1 MQMPINLPDPP
12 KLDDEAINSIT
23 KINTKEF
30 KNTYAFKKHCQ
41 PYLEQSKKRK
51 WRRVKNFVLKHC
63 LTLISLGIGT
73 ITLLIAILDYIF
85 K

>member
-41 PYLEQSKKRK
+41 
-51 WRRVKNFVLKHC
+51 RRL
-63 LTLISLGIGT
+63 
-73 ITLLIAILDYIF
+73 
-85 K
+85 